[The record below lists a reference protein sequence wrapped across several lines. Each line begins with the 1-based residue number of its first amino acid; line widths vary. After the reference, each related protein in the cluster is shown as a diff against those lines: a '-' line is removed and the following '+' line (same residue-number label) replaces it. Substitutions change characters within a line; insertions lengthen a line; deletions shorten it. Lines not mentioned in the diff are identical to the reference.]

1 MIESTLAAAAHIM
14 NGTLHGSDRSFV
26 GVSTDTRTVGADELF
41 FAIQG
46 PNFDGGEF
54 VAVAAEKGA
63 AAAVLSA
70 FCDADF
76 PHVVVD
82 DTRLALGALAAY
94 WRKRCPAKVVGITGS
109 NGKTTVKEMIA
120 SCLSLS
126 AETLATRGNFNNDI
140 GLPLMLLSFSE
151 SHRYAVIEMGANHP
165 GEIAYLTSLAEP
177 DVVVITNAAPAH
189 LEGFGDLDGVA
200 RAKGE
205 ILQGQVAPIFVV
217 LNVDDPYFA
226 FWNSLL
232 SGDTVISFG
241 VESDASVFA
250 TDVEADGDAMQFSL
264 HIHSEEI
271 PIRLPLAG
279 LHNVRNACAT
289 AAVLHGLGAD
299 GKQIRQGLESVQAV
313 SGRLQPV
320 ESITSLTVY
329 DDSYNANPQSV
340 IAAAEFLAAQPGSN
354 WLVLGDMGELGED
367 EVLLHKAV
375 GRAARRLGID
385 RILATGSL
393 SQNTVKT
400 FGKGGMWYEDIAAL
414 IEELQRSATED
425 TNVLIKGSR
434 FMQME
439 RVVEALINE
448 PPARRKA

>member
-1 MIESTLAAAAHIM
+1 MAT
-14 NGTLHGSDRSFV
+14 
-26 GVSTDTRTVGADELF
+26 
-41 FAIQG
+41 
-46 PNFDGGEF
+46 
-54 VAVAAEKGA
+54 
-63 AAAVLSA
+63 
-70 FCDADF
+70 
-76 PHVVVD
+76 
-82 DTRLALGALAAY
+82 
-94 WRKRCPAKVVGITGS
+94 KVIGITGS

-140 GLPLMLLSFSE
+140 GLPLMLLRLSE
-151 SHRYAVIEMGANHP
+151 KHRYAVIEMGANHP
-165 GEIAYLTSLAEP
+165 EEIAYLTSLAEP

-205 ILQGQVAPIFVV
+205 ILQGPVGPVFVV

-226 FWNSLL
+226 YWNSLL

-250 TDVEADGDAMQFSL
+250 SNVEAEGDSMKFSL
-264 HIHSEEI
+264 HIHSEEM
-271 PIRLPLAG
+271 PVNLPLAG
-279 LHNVRNACAT
+279 VHNVRNACAA

-299 GKQIRQGLESVQAV
+299 SKQIRQGLESVQAV

-340 IAAAEFLAAQPGSN
+340 IAAAEFLAGQPGSN

-375 GRAARRLGID
+375 GRAAKRLGID

-400 FGKGGMWYEDIAAL
+400 FGSGGQWYESIDGL

-448 PPARRKA
+448 PPTRRKA